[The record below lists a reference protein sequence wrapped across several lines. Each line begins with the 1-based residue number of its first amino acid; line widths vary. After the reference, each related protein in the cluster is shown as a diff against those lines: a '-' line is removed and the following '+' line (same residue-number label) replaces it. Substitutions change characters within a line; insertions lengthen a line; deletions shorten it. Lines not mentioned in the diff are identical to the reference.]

1 MAVTSGYQHYQCDR
15 CGKEAYLAEGS
26 AEASTWTTVN
36 RVSVD
41 KATSAQPLTSY
52 TMCATC
58 RDDYIAF
65 DRPQDDS
72 FAAFMAQPARERA
85 QKQAN
90 ADAAKAQA
98 DQQAKAQRQQE
109 IDAAVN
115 AQKQADAQETQK
127 LNDEIDRLRTALGAA
142 RDENV
147 KLKSDAAKQGDQG
160 KQGDKSSDG
169 TGTPAAPAK
178 PDDGKTGESE
188 DDGKKPDADATGAG
202 TAGTQGDPG
211 TPKDGDKNDNGN
223 TDGKSEE
230 SE

>member
-52 TMCATC
+52 TMCASC
-58 RDDYIAF
+58 RDDYITF

-85 QKQAN
+85 QKQAT

-98 DQQAKAQRQQE
+98 DAQAKAQRQQE
-109 IDAAVN
+109 IDEAVN
-115 AQKQADAQETQK
+115 AQKQADAQQLQK
-127 LNDEIDRLRTALGAA
+127 LNDEIESLRA
-142 RDENV
+142 ENAQ
-147 KLKSDAAKQGDQG
+147 LKAGAAKQDDSKHDGDP
-160 KQGDKSSDG
+160 S
-169 TGTPAAPAK
+169 TGAEAPSTTAK
-178 PDDGKTGESE
+178 PDDGET
-188 DDGKKPDADATGAG
+188 
-202 TAGTQGDPG
+202 
-211 TPKDGDKNDNGN
+211 
-223 TDGKSEE
+223 GKSEDGE
-230 SE
+230 GATGTGDAGSKSDKEGE

>member
-52 TMCATC
+52 TMCASC

-98 DQQAKAQRQQE
+98 DQQAKQQRQQE

-127 LNDEIDRLRTALGAA
+127 LNDEIDRLRTALDAA
-142 RDENV
+142 RNENV
-147 KLKSDAAKQGDQG
+147 KLKSDAAKQADPGNPGDGLSSGVSGDG
-160 KQGDKSSDG
+160 KSADAS
-169 TGTPAAPAK
+169 TVGTP
-178 PDDGKTGESE
+178 
-188 DDGKKPDADATGAG
+188 
-202 TAGTQGDPG
+202 GDSG
-211 TPKDGDKNDNGN
+211 TPKDG
-223 TDGKSEE
+223 GKSDGSDADKSKEAN
-230 SE
+230 

>member
-52 TMCATC
+52 TMCSAC

-65 DRPQDDS
+65 DRPQDDA

-98 DQQAKAQRQQE
+98 DQQAKQQRQQE
-109 IDAAVN
+109 IDAAVQ

-127 LNDEIDRLRTALGAA
+127 LNEEIDQLRTALDAA

-147 KLKSDAAKQGDQG
+147 KLKSDAAEQADQG
-160 KQGDKSSDG
+160 KQGDGSSDG
-169 TGTPAAPAK
+169 TGTPVTPAK
-178 PDDGKTGESE
+178 PDDGKAGEPE
-188 DDGKKPDADATGAG
+188 DGAKKPDADATGAG
-202 TAGTQGDPG
+202 TAGTPSDTGA
-211 TPKDGDKNDNGN
+211 PKDDDKSDGGDAD
-223 TDGKSEE
+223 KSKE